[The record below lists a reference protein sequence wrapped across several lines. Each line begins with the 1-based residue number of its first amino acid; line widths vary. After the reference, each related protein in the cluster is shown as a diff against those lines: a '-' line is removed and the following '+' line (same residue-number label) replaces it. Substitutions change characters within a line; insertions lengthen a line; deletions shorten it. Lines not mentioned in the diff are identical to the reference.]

1 MQVKY
6 DKNVP
11 LPVGK
16 RLEELEED
24 EAPGVRPFRE
34 LVGCLMWWSTPTRPD
49 ISNAVRA
56 PTRYCAAPTPVQR
69 RAALGCFVH
78 LRRTSRFANTFEGG
92 TVGGL
97 NVQVFADA
105 DYAGMAADSRSET
118 GELVMCVSRTG
129 MAADSRSETG
139 DLVMCVSRTQKCAD
153 TWPSQT

>member
-1 MQVKY
+1 MKY

-16 RLEELEED
+16 ILEELEED
-24 EAPGVRPFRE
+24 DKAPEVRPFRE

-69 RAALGCFVH
+69 RAALGFLVR
-78 LRRTSRFANTFEGG
+78 LRQTSEFGIKFERG

-97 NVQVFADA
+97 NVQGFADA
-105 DYAGMAADSRSET
+105 VYDGMAADRRSET
-118 GELVMCVSRTG
+118 GGLVTCGGPCVS
-129 MAADSRSETG
+129 
-139 DLVMCVSRTQKCAD
+139 
-153 TWPSQT
+153 